1 MLLGA
6 MILLA
11 SCAGTGGGPADCSA
25 WRPMLF
31 TDATIA
37 AMTPEEA
44 RMVLAHNRA
53 GRAICGW

>member
-11 SCAGTGGGPADCSA
+11 SCAGTGGAPDCSA

-31 TDATIA
+31 SGPTID

-44 RMVLAHNRA
+44 RMVLAHNLT
-53 GRAICGW
+53 GRRICDW